1 MRGCATTEQIRS
13 IRVDFL
19 TVLPLAFVMIAG
31 PQIISAFFFATS
43 DTWRKSSAAYV
54 LGALISITI
63 ITGAAFLIGAGVTED
78 DTNGGLS
85 PVDAVVLVLLVFAMF
100 KQFRGRHES
109 EPPKW
114 MGKLETA
121 TPKFAFV
128 LGFLLLGVFPS
139 DLVTSVSVG
148 GHIADRGDS
157 YVTVLPFIGL
167 TALLL
172 ATPALLVLVL
182 GSRAQTFLPK
192 IRDWMDENS
201 WIISEGV
208 LLLFI
213 GIILG
218 GS

>member
-1 MRGCATTEQIRS
+1 L
-13 IRVDFL
+13 DFL
-19 TVLPLAFVMIAG
+19 TILPLAFVMIAG

-43 DTWRKSSAAYV
+43 ESWRASSAAYA
-54 LGALISITI
+54 LGAIISITI
-63 ITGAAFLIGAGVTED
+63 ITGAAFLLGVGITGEG
-78 DTNGGLS
+78 DTSGGIS
-85 PVDAVVLVLLVFAMF
+85 TVDAIVLVLLVFAMF
-100 KQFRGRHES
+100 KQFRGRHQS

-114 MGKLETA
+114 MGKLEGA

-139 DLVTSVSVG
+139 DLVTSISIG
-148 GHIADRGDS
+148 GHTADRGDT
-157 YVTVLPFIGL
+157 YLTILPFIGL

-172 ATPALLVLVL
+172 STPAIMVELL
-182 GSRAQTFLPK
+182 GTRAQTVLPK
-192 IRDWMDENS
+192 IRDWMDTNS

-218 GS
+218 GG